1 MKAIKILLVD
11 DEVDTLQALKLGLED
26 EEYAIFTAPSR
37 NEALNLAK
45 SEELDIVITDLKLKD
60 GSGLDL
66 LQYLQDQQPHIPVI
80 IMTAYGSIESTKV
93 ALRSGAYDYLAKPF
107 SLSDLKRILAKL
119 VEVITLRKEN
129 ERLKLLLGRSSESP
143 VIIGAS
149 PALKNI
155 LDMVEQ
161 VAPSRSTVLITGETG
176 TGKEIIASTLHHKS
190 PRADK
195 PFVKI
200 NCGAIPENLLE
211 AELFGYERGAF
222 TGAMKQKP
230 GKVELAHL
238 GSLFL
243 DEIGDL
249 APAMQVKL
257 LRFLQSGEY
266 ERLGGTALLKADVR
280 IIAAT
285 NRNLEDLVAQNIFRE
300 DLYYR
305 LNVITITLPPL
316 RDRPADIK
324 QLAHFFLQKY
334 NEINNKAVEKID
346 DQVLAQML
354 TYPWRGNVR
363 ELENM
368 MERAVV
374 LAKGTEL
381 KMSHFPSLLVGM
393 EGFELSLGP
402 MAGSSL
408 AEIEKMAIEQTLRYQ
423 NYDKQ
428 KSAMTLQ
435 IGLATLYRKIKEYQ
449 IEDV

>member
-1 MKAIKILLVD
+1 MNPVKILLVD
-11 DEVDTLQALKLGLED
+11 DEADTLQALRLGLED
-26 EEYAIFTAPSR
+26 EGYDILTSPSR
-37 NEALNLAK
+37 NEALTIAK
-45 SEELDIVITDLKLKD
+45 NEELDIVITDLKLKD

-66 LQYLQDQQPHIPVI
+66 LGYLQEFHPQVPVI

-119 VEVITLRKEN
+119 VEVIALRKEN
-129 ERLKLLLGRSSESP
+129 ERLRLLLGRSTEGP
-143 VIIGAS
+143 VIIGTS
-149 PALKNI
+149 PALKKI
-155 LDMVEQ
+155 LELVEQ
-161 VAPSRSTVLITGETG
+161 VAPSRSTILLTGETG
-176 TGKEIIASTLHHKS
+176 TGKEVIAAAIHQAS

-230 GKVELAHL
+230 GKVELADKGTL
-238 GSLFL
+238 LL

-249 APAMQVKL
+249 APTMQVKL
-257 LRFLQSGEY
+257 LRFLQSGEF
-266 ERLGGTALLKADVR
+266 ERLGGNAALKTDVR

-285 NRNLEDLVAQNIFRE
+285 NRDLQEQVEKNLFRE

-305 LNVITITLPPL
+305 LNVITINLPPL
-316 RDRPADIK
+316 RERPADIK
-324 QLAHFFLQKY
+324 HLAFYFMQKY
-334 NEINNKAVEKID
+334 CEINNKAIEKID
-346 DQVLAQML
+346 EEVLSQMM

-374 LAKGTEL
+374 LARSSEL
-381 KMSHFPSLLVGM
+381 KMSHFPTLMAGM
-393 EGFELSLGP
+393 QGLDLALGP
-402 MAGSSL
+402 MVGNSL
-408 AEIEKMAIEQTLRYQ
+408 AEIEKMAIEQTLRYC
-423 NYDKQ
+423 NHDKQ
-428 KSAMTLQ
+428 KAAMTLQ
-435 IGLATLYRKIKEYQ
+435 IGLATLYRKLKEYR
-449 IEDV
+449 IEE

>member
-1 MKAIKILLVD
+1 MIPVKILLVD
-11 DEVDTLQALKLGLED
+11 DEADTLQALQLGLED
-26 EEYAIFTAPSR
+26 EAYTILTAASR
-37 NEALNLAK
+37 NEGLQRIK

-66 LQYLQDQQPHIPVI
+66 LEYLQEQQPQLPVI

-107 SLSDLKRILAKL
+107 SLADLKRILAKL

-129 ERLKLLLGRSSESP
+129 ERLKLLLGRSDDTP
-143 VIIGAS
+143 VIIGGS
-149 PALKNI
+149 PALRAI
-155 LDMVEQ
+155 LELVDQ
-161 VAPSRSTVLITGETG
+161 VAPSRSTVLLTGETG
-176 TGKEIIASTLHHKS
+176 TGKEVIAAAIHRQS

-195 PFVKI
+195 PLVKI

-222 TGAMKQKP
+222 TGAVKQKP
-230 GKVELAHL
+230 GKVELANQ

-266 ERLGGTALLKADVR
+266 ERLGGTSALKADVR

-285 NRNLEDLVAQNIFRE
+285 NRNLEEQVARELFRE

-316 RDRPADIK
+316 RDRASDIK
-324 QLAHFFLQKY
+324 PLAYYFMQKY
-334 NEINNKAVEKID
+334 NEINSKAIEKID
-346 DQVLAQML
+346 EQVLAQMM

-374 LAKGTEL
+374 LAKGNEL
-381 KMSHFPSLLVGM
+381 KMSHFPSLIAGM
-393 EGFELSLGP
+393 AGLEVSLGP
-402 MAGSSL
+402 LAGSSL
-408 AEIEKMAIEQTLRYQ
+408 AEIEKRAIEQTLRYC

-428 KSAMTLQ
+428 KSAMLLQ

-449 IEDV
+449 IEEL

>member
-1 MKAIKILLVD
+1 MNPVKILLVD
-11 DEVDTLQALKLGLED
+11 DEADTLQALRLGLED
-26 EEYAIFTAPSR
+26 EGYDILTSPSR
-37 NEALNLAK
+37 NEALTIAK
-45 SEELDIVITDLKLKD
+45 NEELDIVITDLKLKD

-66 LQYLQDQQPHIPVI
+66 LGYLQEFHPQVPVI

-119 VEVITLRKEN
+119 VEVIALRKEN
-129 ERLKLLLGRSSESP
+129 ERLRLLLGRSTEGP
-143 VIIGAS
+143 VIIGTS
-149 PALKNI
+149 PALKKI
-155 LDMVEQ
+155 LELVEQ
-161 VAPSRSTVLITGETG
+161 VAPSRSTILLTGETG
-176 TGKEIIASTLHHKS
+176 TGKEVIAAAIHQAS

-230 GKVELAHL
+230 GKVELADKGTL
-238 GSLFL
+238 LL

-249 APAMQVKL
+249 APTMQVKL
-257 LRFLQSGEY
+257 LRFLQSGEF
-266 ERLGGTALLKADVR
+266 ERLGGNAALKTDVR

-285 NRNLEDLVAQNIFRE
+285 NRDLQEQVEKNLFRE

-305 LNVITITLPPL
+305 LNVITINLPPL
-316 RDRPADIK
+316 RERPADIK
-324 QLAHFFLQKY
+324 HLAFYFMQKY
-334 NEINNKAVEKID
+334 CEINNKAIEKID
-346 DQVLAQML
+346 EEVLSQMM

-374 LAKGTEL
+374 LARSSEL
-381 KMSHFPSLLVGM
+381 KMSHFPTLMAGM
-393 EGFELSLGP
+393 QGLDLALGP
-402 MAGSSL
+402 MVGNSL
-408 AEIEKMAIEQTLRYQ
+408 AEIEKMAIEQTLRYC
-423 NYDKQ
+423 NHDKQ
-428 KSAMTLQ
+428 KAAMTLQ
-435 IGLATLYRKIKEYQ
+435 IGLATLYRKIKEYR
-449 IEDV
+449 IEE

>member
-1 MKAIKILLVD
+1 MIPVKILLVD
-11 DEVDTLQALKLGLED
+11 DETETLQALQLGLED
-26 EEYAIFTAPSR
+26 EAYSILTASSR
-37 NEALNLAK
+37 NEGLQRIK
-45 SEELDIVITDLKLKD
+45 SEEFDIVITDLKLKD

-66 LQYLQDQQPHIPVI
+66 LEYLQEQQPQVPVI

-107 SLSDLKRILAKL
+107 SLADLKRILAKL

-129 ERLKLLLGRSSESP
+129 ERLKLLLGRSSDAP
-143 VIIGAS
+143 VIIGNS
-149 PALKNI
+149 PALKAV
-155 LDMVEQ
+155 LEVVSQ
-161 VAPSRSTVLITGETG
+161 VAPSRSTVLLTGETG
-176 TGKEIIASTLHHKS
+176 TGKEVIATAIHRQS

-195 PFVKI
+195 PLVKI

-230 GKVELAHL
+230 GKVELANQ

-266 ERLGGTALLKADVR
+266 ERLGGTAALKADVR

-285 NRNLEDLVAQNIFRE
+285 NRNLEEQVAKALFRE

-316 RDRPADIK
+316 RDRASDIK
-324 QLAHFFLQKY
+324 PLAYYFMQKY
-334 NEINNKAVEKID
+334 NEINSKTIEKID
-346 DQVLAQML
+346 EQVLAQMM

-374 LAKGTEL
+374 LAKGNEL
-381 KMSHFPSLLVGM
+381 KMSHFPYLIAGM
-393 EGFELSLGP
+393 EGLEVSLGP
-402 MAGSSL
+402 LAGSSL
-408 AEIEKMAIEQTLRYQ
+408 AEIEKRAIEQTLRYC

-428 KSAMTLQ
+428 KSAMFLQ

-449 IEDV
+449 IEEG

>member
-1 MKAIKILLVD
+1 MIPVKILLVD
-11 DEVDTLQALKLGLED
+11 DETDTLQALQLGLED
-26 EEYAIFTAPSR
+26 EAYSILTASSR
-37 NEALNLAK
+37 NEGLQRIK
-45 SEELDIVITDLKLKD
+45 SEEFDIVITDLKLKD

-66 LQYLQDQQPHIPVI
+66 LEYLQEQQPQVPVI

-107 SLSDLKRILAKL
+107 SLADLKRILAKL

-129 ERLKLLLGRSSESP
+129 ERLKLLLGRSSDAP
-143 VIIGAS
+143 VIIGNS
-149 PALKNI
+149 PALKAV
-155 LDMVEQ
+155 LEVVSQ
-161 VAPSRSTVLITGETG
+161 VAPSRSTVLLNGETG
-176 TGKEIIASTLHHKS
+176 TGKEVIATAIHRQS

-195 PFVKI
+195 PLVKI

-230 GKVELAHL
+230 GKVELANQ

-266 ERLGGTALLKADVR
+266 ERLGGTAALKADVR

-285 NRNLEDLVAQNIFRE
+285 NRNLEEQVAKALFRE

-316 RDRPADIK
+316 RDRASDIK
-324 QLAHFFLQKY
+324 PLAYYFMQKY
-334 NEINNKAVEKID
+334 NEINSKTIEKID
-346 DQVLAQML
+346 EQVLAQMM

-374 LAKGTEL
+374 LAKGNEL
-381 KMSHFPSLLVGM
+381 KMSHFPYLIAGM
-393 EGFELSLGP
+393 EGLEVSLGP
-402 MAGSSL
+402 LAGSSL
-408 AEIEKMAIEQTLRYQ
+408 AEIEKRAIEQTLRYC

-428 KSAMTLQ
+428 KSAMFLQ

-449 IEDV
+449 IEEG

>member
-1 MKAIKILLVD
+1 MTPVKILLVD
-11 DEVDTLQALKLGLED
+11 DEADTLQALQLGLED
-26 EEYAIFTAPSR
+26 EAYAIFTAASR
-37 NEALNLAK
+37 NEGLNRIK

-66 LQYLQDQQPHIPVI
+66 LAYLQEQQPQVPVI

-107 SLSDLKRILAKL
+107 SLADLKRIIAKL

-129 ERLKLLLGRSSESP
+129 ERLKLLLGRRTDAPVVIGSSPS
-143 VIIGAS
+143 
-149 PALKNI
+149 LKAV
-155 LDMVEQ
+155 LEMVEQ
-161 VAPSRSTVLITGETG
+161 VAPSRSTILLTGETG
-176 TGKEIIASTLHHKS
+176 TGKEVIAAAIHKKS

-195 PFVKI
+195 PLVKI

-222 TGAMKQKP
+222 TGALKQKP
-230 GKVELAHL
+230 GKVELAHQ

-243 DEIGDL
+243 DEIGEL
-249 APAMQVKL
+249 VPAMQVKL

-266 ERLGGTALLKADVR
+266 ERLGGTAALKADVR

-285 NRNLEDLVAQNIFRE
+285 NRNLEEQVAKELFRE

-316 RDRPADIK
+316 RDRAADIK
-324 QLAHFFLQKY
+324 LLAYYFMQKY
-334 NEINNKAVEKID
+334 NEINSKAIEKID
-346 DQVLAQML
+346 EQVLTQMM

-374 LAKGTEL
+374 LARGNEL
-381 KMSHFPSLLVGM
+381 KMSHFPSLIAGM
-393 EGFELSLGP
+393 EGVEVSLGP
-402 MAGSSL
+402 LAGSSL
-408 AEIEKMAIEQTLRYQ
+408 AEIEKRAIEQTLRYC

-428 KSAMTLQ
+428 KSAMLLQ

-449 IEDV
+449 IEES

>member
-1 MKAIKILLVD
+1 MIPVKILLVD

-26 EEYAIFTAPSR
+26 EPYTILTATSR
-37 NEALNLAK
+37 NDALNLIR
-45 SEELDIVITDLKLKD
+45 SEEFEIVITDLKLKD

-66 LQYLQDQQPHIPVI
+66 LEFLQEQQPQVPVI

-107 SLSDLKRILAKL
+107 SLADLKRILAKL

-129 ERLKLLLGRSSESP
+129 ERLKMLLGRSTDSP
-143 VIIGAS
+143 VIIGNS
-149 PALKNI
+149 PALKKV
-155 LDMVEQ
+155 LEMVEQ
-161 VAPSRSTVLITGETG
+161 VAPSRSTVLLTGETG
-176 TGKEIIASTLHHKS
+176 TGKEVIATAIHRSST
-190 PRADK
+190 RVEK
-195 PFVKI
+195 PLVKI

-222 TGAMKQKP
+222 TGAVKQKP
-230 GKVELAHL
+230 GKVELAHQ

-243 DEIGDL
+243 DEIGEL

-266 ERLGGTALLKADVR
+266 ERLGGTTPLKADVR

-285 NRNLEDLVAQNIFRE
+285 NRNLEDLVGRELFRE

-305 LNVITITLPPL
+305 LNVITITMPPL
-316 RDRPADIK
+316 RDRAADIK
-324 QLAHFFLQKY
+324 LLAHFFMHKY
-334 NEINNKAVEKID
+334 NDINNKAIEKID
-346 DQVLAQML
+346 DQVLNQMM

-374 LAKGTEL
+374 LAKGNEL
-381 KMSHFPSLLVGM
+381 KMSHFPTLLAGM
-393 EGFELSLGP
+393 QGLEVSLGP
-402 MAGSSL
+402 MAGNTL
-408 AEIEKMAIEQTLRYQ
+408 AEIEKMAIEQTLRYC

-435 IGLATLYRKIKEYQ
+435 IGLATLYRKIKEYH
-449 IEDV
+449 IEEN

>member
-1 MKAIKILLVD
+1 MTSTRILLVD
-11 DEVDTLQALKLGLED
+11 DEIDTLQALKLGLDD
-26 EEYAIFTAPSR
+26 ESYSLYTASSR
-37 NEALNLAK
+37 NEALNLLK
-45 SEELDIVITDLKLKD
+45 SEELDVLITDLKLKD

-66 LQYLQDQQPHIPVI
+66 LSHVQEQLPHLPVI

-107 SLSDLKRILAKL
+107 SLADLKRTLAKL

-129 ERLKLLLGRSSESP
+129 ERLKLLLNRSTEAP
-143 VIIGAS
+143 VVIGSS
-149 PALKNI
+149 PALKKI

-161 VAPSRSTVLITGETG
+161 VAPSRSTVLINGETG
-176 TGKEIIASTLHHKS
+176 TGKEVVAATLHHQS

-249 APAMQVKL
+249 AQAMQVKL

-266 ERLGGTALLKADVR
+266 ERLGGTATLKADVR

-285 NRNLEDLVAQNIFRE
+285 NRNLEELVAQNLFRE

-305 LNVITITLPPL
+305 LNVITLTLPPL
-316 RDRPADIK
+316 RDRPADIRM
-324 QLAHFFLQKY
+324 LAHYFMQKY
-334 NEINNKAVEKID
+334 AEINNKAVDKID
-346 DQVLAQML
+346 DQVVAQML

-374 LAKGTEL
+374 LCRGSEL
-381 KMSHFPSLLVGM
+381 KMSHFPSLIAGM
-393 EGFELSLGP
+393 EGFDVSLGP

-408 AEIEKMAIEQTLRYQ
+408 AEIEKLAIEQTLRYH

-428 KSAMTLQ
+428 KAAMTLQ
-435 IGLATLYRKIKEYQ
+435 IGLATLYRKIKEYH
-449 IEDV
+449 IEEP

>member
-1 MKAIKILLVD
+1 MIPVKILLVD
-11 DEVDTLQALKLGLED
+11 DETDTLQALQLGLED
-26 EEYAIFTAPSR
+26 EAYSILTASSR
-37 NEALNLAK
+37 NEGLQRIK
-45 SEELDIVITDLKLKD
+45 SEEFDIVITDLKLKD

-66 LQYLQDQQPHIPVI
+66 LEYLQEQQPQVPVI

-107 SLSDLKRILAKL
+107 SLADLKRILAKL

-129 ERLKLLLGRSSESP
+129 ERLKLLLGRSSDAP
-143 VIIGAS
+143 VIIGNS
-149 PALKNI
+149 PALKAV
-155 LDMVEQ
+155 LEVVSQ
-161 VAPSRSTVLITGETG
+161 VAPSRSTVLLNGETG
-176 TGKEIIASTLHHKS
+176 TGKEVIATAIHRQS

-195 PFVKI
+195 PLVKI

-230 GKVELAHL
+230 GKVELANQ

-266 ERLGGTALLKADVR
+266 ERLGGTAALKADVR

-285 NRNLEDLVAQNIFRE
+285 NRNLEEQVAKALFRE

-316 RDRPADIK
+316 RDRASDIK
-324 QLAHFFLQKY
+324 PLAYYFMQKY
-334 NEINNKAVEKID
+334 NEINSKTIEKID
-346 DQVLAQML
+346 EQVLAQMM

-374 LAKGTEL
+374 LAKGNEL
-381 KMSHFPSLLVGM
+381 KMSHFPSLIAGM
-393 EGFELSLGP
+393 EGLEVSLGP
-402 MAGSSL
+402 LAGSSL
-408 AEIEKMAIEQTLRYQ
+408 AEIEKRAIEQTLRYC

-428 KSAMTLQ
+428 KSAMFLQ

-449 IEDV
+449 IEEG